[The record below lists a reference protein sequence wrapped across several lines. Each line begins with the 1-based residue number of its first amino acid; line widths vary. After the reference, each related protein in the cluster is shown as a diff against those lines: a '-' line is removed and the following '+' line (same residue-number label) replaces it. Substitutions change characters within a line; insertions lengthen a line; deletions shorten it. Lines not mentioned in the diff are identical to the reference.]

1 MIRLPHHYS
10 ARVLLALLVAVT
22 PQLLPASVDEPQP
35 THAEGFELAYH
46 DGYTVLTITQAYPN
60 ARRPQRYLLIER
72 NREVPSAYRD
82 LPRIY
87 VPVERV
93 VTAAGPLLAQ
103 FEVLEAPDRVVGHD
117 HTGRIYSER
126 FRSRVEAGRLRRV
139 GEPPHMDIER
149 VVALEPDV
157 VLINALGPQSETE
170 HKLREAGM
178 PVLVVGDW
186 LEHDPVGRA
195 EWILVAGA
203 LLQREREAAE
213 YIDGVR
219 ERYQDLED
227 EVGRAR
233 RGTAHDETGG
243 PTVLVNAPYQGT
255 WSVPGG
261 RSYMARLLE
270 HAGAR
275 YPWSGHD
282 TRGALHLELESVIN
296 AASSADVW
304 INPGDS
310 ESLADV
316 LRIDPRL
323 HVFEAY
329 QQGHVYSFT
338 ARTRS
343 GGAND
348 YFERGA
354 LEPDRILAD
363 LIAIFHPEVL
373 PEHRLRYF
381 RQLR

>member
-1 MIRLPHHYS
+1 MIRLLHHHS
-10 ARVLLALLVAVT
+10 PRVLVALLLALT
-22 PQLLPASVDEPQP
+22 PQVLQASLDEPLP
-35 THAEGFELAYH
+35 THAEGFEPAYH
-46 DGYTVLTITQAYPN
+46 DGYTVLTVTRPYPN
-60 ARRPQRYLLIER
+60 ADRPQRYLLIER
-72 NREVPSAYRD
+72 NREIPSEYRD

-93 VTAAGPLLAQ
+93 ITAAAPLLAQ
-103 FEVLEAPDRVVGHD
+103 FELLGAHDRVVGHD

-126 FRSRVEAGRLRRV
+126 FRARVRDGSLRRV

-149 VVALEPDV
+149 VVSLEPDV

-170 HKLREAGM
+170 HKLREAGV

-186 LEHDPVGRA
+186 LEHDPLGRA

-213 YIDGVR
+213 YMQDVR
-219 ERYQDLED
+219 ERYQELED
-227 EVGRAR
+227 AVR
-233 RGTAHDETGG
+233 RGRRDAAEA
-243 PTVLVNAPYQGT
+243 PTVLVNAPYQGV

-261 RSYMARLLE
+261 GSYMARLLE

-275 YPWSGHD
+275 YPWSGHEA
-282 TRGALHLELESVIN
+282 RGALHLELESVISE
-296 AASSADVW
+296 ASSAEVW

-323 HVFEAY
+323 QVFEAY
-329 QQGHVYSFT
+329 RQGRVYSFT
-338 ARTRS
+338 ARTRP

-354 LEPDRILAD
+354 LEPHRVLAD
-363 LIAIFHPEVL
+363 LISIVHPEIL
-373 PEHRLRYF
+373 PEHELRYF